1 MFDGLSKREIAGAL
15 LGAALGGPILYAL
28 AYYYI
33 ILLGVLAA

>member
-1 MFDGLSKREIAGAL
+1 MLDGLTKREIAGAL
-15 LGAALGGPILYAL
+15 LSAAICGPILYAL